1 MSQHISKKSSFHRGN
16 KKILNKDD
24 ISVIINQEAFSTPTL
39 NQPIK
44 SYSFLM
50 TGSHLSTKRTSSS
63 SNQPM
68 GSLSSQLNYNN
79 NSINTNTL
87 SNNSKILSRH
97 HSTSGSF
104 VRRNQLKN
112 KTSLILIYY
121 HISIYIYLFRRD

>member
-16 KKILNKDD
+16 KKILDKND
-24 ISVIINQEAFSTPTL
+24 ISVVINQEAFSTPYL
-39 NQPIK
+39 NHPIK
-44 SYSFLM
+44 SHSFLM

-68 GSLSSQLNYNN
+68 GSFSSQLNYNN
-79 NSINTNTL
+79 NNSNNCSSFNTNSL
-87 SNNSKILSRH
+87 SSKILSRH

-112 KTSLILIYY
+112 KTSLFFILILL
-121 HISIYIYLFRRD
+121 IIILV